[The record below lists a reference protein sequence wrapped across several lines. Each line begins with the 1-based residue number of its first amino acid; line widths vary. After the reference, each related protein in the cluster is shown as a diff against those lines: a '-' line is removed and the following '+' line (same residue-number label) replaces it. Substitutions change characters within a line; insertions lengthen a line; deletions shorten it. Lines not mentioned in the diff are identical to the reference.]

1 MPSDVGA
8 AVAETERAIRRL
20 QALKLRLVA
29 AAESSLAP
37 LSAGH
42 RTTGSWLAALS
53 HSGPA
58 AAARE
63 ARLAGDL
70 EHDLPATATALADG
84 TVSTEHAR
92 VIADATRSLPDGLSL
107 DQVAIVEAD
116 LVGQAKRSD
125 PARLRQHARR
135 AIAAIEPDT
144 QAVDAHENA
153 LLEREEDAARDRA
166 RLTLHD
172 NGDGTTTGH
181 FTVPTLAAAI
191 LRKVLDAMTAPR
203 AHHLHRERGTG
214 RHGRL
219 DPAHERGL
227 AFIQVLEHLPTDHLH
242 SPVAATV
249 VVTLDLETLH
259 EQLKAAHLD
268 TGDIVSAAEARRLA
282 CHAGLVPAV
291 LNTGSVPLDLGRRT
305 RLFSEAA
312 TFICI
317 FSP

>member
-1 MPSDVGA
+1 MQVL
-8 AVAETERAIRRL
+8 ER
-20 QALKLRLVA
+20 
-29 AAESSLAP
+29 
-37 LSAGH
+37 
-42 RTTGSWLAALS
+42 
-53 HSGPA
+53 
-58 AAARE
+58 
-63 ARLAGDL
+63 
-70 EHDLPATATALADG
+70 
-84 TVSTEHAR
+84 
-92 VIADATRSLPDGLSL
+92 
-107 DQVAIVEAD
+107 
-116 LVGQAKRSD
+116 
-125 PARLRQHARR
+125 
-135 AIAAIEPDT
+135 IAAIEPDT

-268 TGDIVSAAEARRLA
+268 TGDLVSAAEARRLA

-305 RLFSEAA
+305 RLFSEAQRLAGPTRHTTCAA
-312 TFICI
+312 TDCSTPYAWCELHHRTPWSHGGRTDHRDMVPLCGHHHRLLHR
-317 FSP
+317 SPAMVRLRT